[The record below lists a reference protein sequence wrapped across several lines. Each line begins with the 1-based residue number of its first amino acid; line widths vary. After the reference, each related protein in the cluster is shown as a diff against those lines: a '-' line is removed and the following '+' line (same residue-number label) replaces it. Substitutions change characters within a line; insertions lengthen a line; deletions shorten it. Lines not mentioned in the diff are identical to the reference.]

1 MSENI
6 IDKSIFFQTEITET
20 GRAVVNFTWNEF
32 VGFFPYYRVYY
43 IVDGEADIILS
54 DKSMRLKKGNI
65 YFIPAF
71 SIKSVKLMTET
82 LDHMWIHFTVGSG
95 LARYLETA
103 EKVLSY
109 PAEEGDVPVFKKILE
124 YSEGAHP
131 EALTKN
137 AAITGLLSY
146 LLAKFFIGSEHP
158 ADSKEKMRFIPVL
171 RYIDENLSGKIEN
184 DELCKLV
191 FLSKIYFS
199 NLFTK
204 QFGKSPKQYV
214 QEKRIMTAAT
224 LLVATDKPIKEI
236 AEEVGYID
244 DAYFNRSFA
253 KFTHMTPG
261 AYRKTLG
268 SMAKAK
274 IKTDDGKSKNAS
286 TSRSKSAP
294 KNNPKT
300 NKTSR

>member
-6 IDKSIFFQTEITET
+6 INKSIFFQTEITET

-43 IVDGEADIILS
+43 IADGEADIILS

-71 SIKSVKLMTET
+71 SIKSVKLISET
-82 LDHMWIHFTVGSG
+82 LDHIWIHFTVGSG

-109 PAEEGDVPVFKKILE
+109 PAEEADVSAFKKIIE
-124 YSEGAHP
+124 YSDGVHP
-131 EALTKN
+131 ESVTKN
-137 AAITGLLSY
+137 AAVTGLLSY
-146 LLAKFFIGSEHP
+146 LLAKFFIGSEHT

-171 RYIDENLSGKIEN
+171 EYIDENLSGKIEN
-184 DELCKLV
+184 EELCKLV

-214 QEKRIMTAAT
+214 QEKKMMTAAT

-274 IKTDDGKSKNAS
+274 IKDKTKRGKPKKTETKNKPIAGEK
-286 TSRSKSAP
+286 R
-294 KNNPKT
+294 
-300 NKTSR
+300 R

>member
-1 MSENI
+1 MNENI
-6 IDKSIFFQTEITET
+6 IDKNVFFQTEITET
-20 GRAVVNFTWNEF
+20 GRAVVNSTWNEF

-43 IVDGEADIILS
+43 IADGEADIILS

-71 SIKSVKLMTET
+71 SIKSVKLITET
-82 LDHMWIHFTVGSG
+82 LDHIWIHFTVGRG

-103 EKVLSY
+103 EKALSY
-109 PAEEGDVPVFKKILE
+109 PAEEADVSAFEKILE
-124 YSEGAHP
+124 YSERVHP
-131 EALTKN
+131 EAVAKN

-146 LLAKFFIGSEHP
+146 LLAKFFIGSEH
-158 ADSKEKMRFIPVL
+158 ADDSKEKMRFMPVL
-171 RYIDENLSGKIEN
+171 KYIDENLSGKIEN

-214 QEKRIMTAAT
+214 QEMKMMTAAT

-274 IKTDDGKSKNAS
+274 IKDKAKN
-286 TSRSKSAP
+286 
-294 KNNPKT
+294 
-300 NKTSR
+300 

>member
-1 MSENI
+1 M
-6 IDKSIFFQTEITET
+6 FFQTEITET

-43 IVDGEADIILS
+43 IADGEADIILS

-71 SIKSVKLMTET
+71 SIKSVKLISET
-82 LDHMWIHFTVGSG
+82 LDHIWIHFTVGSG

-109 PAEEGDVPVFKKILE
+109 PAEEADVSAFKKIIE
-124 YSEGAHP
+124 YSDGVHP
-131 EALTKN
+131 ESVTKN
-137 AAITGLLSY
+137 AAVTGLLSY
-146 LLAKFFIGSEHP
+146 LLAKFFIGSEHT

-171 RYIDENLSGKIEN
+171 EYIDENLSGKIEN
-184 DELCKLV
+184 EELCKLV

-214 QEKRIMTAAT
+214 QEKKMMTAAT

-253 KFTHMTPG
+253 KYTHMTPG

-274 IKTDDGKSKNAS
+274 IKDKTKRGKPKKTETKNKPIAGEK
-286 TSRSKSAP
+286 R
-294 KNNPKT
+294 
-300 NKTSR
+300 R